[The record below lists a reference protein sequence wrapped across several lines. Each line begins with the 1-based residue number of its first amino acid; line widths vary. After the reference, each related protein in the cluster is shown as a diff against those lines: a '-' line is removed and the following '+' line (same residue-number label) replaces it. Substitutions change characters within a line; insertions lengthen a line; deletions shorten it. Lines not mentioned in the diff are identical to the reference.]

1 MEFSQF
7 FEMATGRAP
16 FPYQASLAKGDW
28 PHLIDVP
35 TGLGK
40 TAAVTLAWLW
50 RLHERAPT
58 ATRRLVYCLP
68 MRVLVEQTRD
78 AVQAWVERLGS
89 VLDPAPTV
97 HLLLG
102 GDADDTWDAH
112 PEKPAILIGTQ
123 DMILSR
129 ALNRGYGV
137 SRYRWPVH
145 FGLLHNDATW
155 VFDETQLMGV
165 GVETSAQLQ
174 GLRDRLG
181 TLLPTQSVWMSA
193 TLGRQQLETVDHPS
207 PAEGWR
213 VQGLA
218 EADRKSPTVVQRT
231 QSRKLLQRAAVSV
244 SKAGAMPLAEIIL
257 ERHQPGTLTLVVVN
271 RVPRAQE
278 LLQALRKRG
287 RTEADSA
294 LVHARFRAHERRRG
308 EQIMLGKGDRIVV
321 ATQAV
326 EAGVDVSARTLFTE
340 LAPWSSLVQRFG
352 RCNRYGEHASADVF
366 WIDIPPDAD
375 EKPYEREAL
384 DRARVLLQ
392 GLEDVGPDRLPRQTP
407 QAVVRPVLRR
417 KDLID
422 LFDTTP
428 DLSGNDLDVSPYI
441 RDGDD
446 TDVSI
451 FWRPVGGSPPPDLPA
466 PDRAELCA
474 VSIGSAKDFAKKQEL
489 WRFDALDGRWRKASS
504 NDVRP
509 GQVLLADVLAGG
521 YDESLGWLGAAG
533 KKAVTPLAPH
543 VFASN
548 RAMDD
553 DRDTCIGRWVPLLEH
568 LGDTAA
574 EARAVARS
582 LGLAPAMADAVETAA
597 AWHDLG
603 KAHEAFQSALPE
615 APAGDVWAKSA
626 SPTARLVYR
635 VAQGPR
641 PGFRHE
647 LASALAWVQAN
658 SAHPYCDLVAYL
670 VAAHHGKVRL
680 SIRSMPN
687 ESAPTDDRLFA
698 RGIWDGDLLPAVSGY
713 LDEAL
718 SLSLSLMQ
726 LGDGSWL
733 SRTLQLRDDAGLG
746 PFRLAIL
753 ETLVRVADWRASRL
767 EESRVAA
774 HA

>member
-1 MEFSQF
+1 MEFSRF
-7 FEMATGRAP
+7 FELATGRAP
-16 FPYQASLAKGDW
+16 FPYQRALAEGEW
-28 PHLIDVP
+28 PDLLDVP

-50 RLHERAPT
+50 RLHVGASG
-58 ATRRLVYCLP
+58 ASRRLVYCLP
-68 MRVLVEQTRD
+68 MRVLVEQTCDVVQGWVARLQPVMR
-78 AVQAWVERLGS
+78 AVPG
-89 VLDPAPTV
+89 V

-112 PEKPAILIGTQ
+112 PERPAILIGTQ

-165 GVETSAQLQ
+165 AVETSAQLQ
-174 GLRDRLG
+174 GLRHRLG
-181 TLLPTQSVWMSA
+181 TLLPTRSLWMSA
-193 TLGRQQLETVDHPS
+193 TLGREQLETVDHPS
-207 PAEGWR
+207 PVAGWR
-213 VQGLA
+213 VQGLTDD
-218 EADRKSPTVVQRT
+218 DRQSPTVTRRT
-231 QSRKLLQRAAVSV
+231 QSCKPLRRAAIAV
-244 SKAGAMPLAEIIL
+244 SKAGAKPLAELIV
-257 ERHQPGTLTLVVVN
+257 EHHKPGTLTLVIVN

-278 LLQALRKRG
+278 LLQALRKLG

-294 LVHARFRAHERRRG
+294 LVHARFRSHERRRG
-308 EQIMLGKGDRIVV
+308 EELMLGEGDRIVV

-352 RCNRYGEHASADVF
+352 RCNRYGEHASADIF
-366 WIDIPPDAD
+366 WIDIPTEVDA
-375 EKPYEREAL
+375 KPYEREAL
-384 DRARVLLQ
+384 DRARALLE
-392 GLEDVGPDRLPRQTP
+392 GLDDAGPDRLPRQAP
-407 QAVVRPVLRR
+407 EAVVRPVLRR
-417 KDLID
+417 KDLVD

-446 TDVSI
+446 TDVTI
-451 FWRPVGGSPPPDLPA
+451 FWRPLGDTPPPDLPA
-466 PDRAELCA
+466 PYRDELCA
-474 VSIGSAKDFAKKQEL
+474 VSIGAAKDFARKQTL
-489 WRFDALDGRWRKASS
+489 WRFDALEARWRKALWS
-504 NDVRP
+504 DVRP
-509 GQVLLADVLAGG
+509 GLVLLASTDAGG
-521 YDESLGWLGAAG
+521 YDESLGWLGTAG
-533 KKAVTPLAPH
+533 KKPVTAVAPKE
-543 VFASN
+543 FASN

-553 DRDTCIGRWVPLLEH
+553 DRDTCVGRWVPLLEH

-574 EARAVARS
+574 EARAMTNA
-582 LGLAPAMADAVETAA
+582 LGLEPAVADAVETAA

-603 KAHEAFQSALPE
+603 KAHEAFQSALPD

-635 VAQGPR
+635 VQEGSR

-647 LASALAWVQAN
+647 LASALAWLQTQTG
-658 SAHPYCDLVAYL
+658 HPRRDLVAYM

-687 ESAPTDDRLFA
+687 ESAPADDRLFA
-698 RGIWDGDLLPAVSGY
+698 RGIWDGDPLPAVGGY

-718 SLSLSLMQ
+718 PLSLSLMQ
-726 LGDGSWL
+726 LGEGSWL
-733 SRTLQLRDDAGLG
+733 SRTLQLRDDADLG

-767 EESRVAA
+767 EEAKVPV